1 MVNVVTKV
9 SAENNLTINGEVGI
23 FLRMVSVLLRI
34 SGAKNLEILFR
45 LIIQNQMVID
55 TIPII
60 KLKISGIKINLT

>member
-9 SAENNLTINGEVGI
+9 SAENNLTINGEVGD
-23 FLRMVSVLLRI
+23 FSTHGFGVAAI

-60 KLKISGIKINLT
+60 KLKISGIKINLI